1 MKKTLAT
8 LITIGAL
15 GLSISSAPSSA
26 QAADSIRF
34 ATEATYPPFEFIG
47 DNNELQGFDIDL
59 ANAICEQLKAECSF
73 SNQPFD
79 SLIPSLKFRRF
90 DAIIS
95 GMDITPARL
104 KQVDFSQPYYENSAT
119 FVAAT
124 SQGLSSVDSLKGKT
138 VGVQNGSTH
147 QTYIIDKLESQ
158 GVKVRPYD
166 SFQNAFLD
174 MTNGRIDS
182 VFSDTAVA
190 NEWLSQRGNDKYAA
204 VGEAV
209 RDADYFGVGYGIAIR
224 QDDPLKSQL
233 DTALNTLKTNGT
245 YQTIYDKY
253 FTKPAQQ

>member
-1 MKKTLAT
+1 MKKILAT
-8 LITIGAL
+8 VIAFGAL
-15 GLSISSAPSSA
+15 TLGTTSI
-26 QAADSIRF
+26 QAAESIRF

-47 DNNELQGFDIDL
+47 ENNELKGFDIDL
-59 ANAICEQLKAECSF
+59 ANAICKELKAECSF

-119 FVAAT
+119 FVASAKK
-124 SQGLSSVDSLKGKT
+124 SYKSVEDLKGRT

-147 QTYIIDKLESQ
+147 QTYIIDKLEKQ

-190 NEWLSQRGNDKYAA
+190 NEWLTERGGNQYAP
-204 VGEAV
+204 VGAEV
-209 RDADYFGVGYGIAIR
+209 KDAEYFGIGYGIAVR
-224 QDDPLKSQL
+224 QGDELKKKL
-233 DTALNTLKTNGT
+233 DTALDTLKTNGT
-245 YQTIYDKY
+245 YQKIHDKY
-253 FTKPAQQ
+253 FTNPDKK